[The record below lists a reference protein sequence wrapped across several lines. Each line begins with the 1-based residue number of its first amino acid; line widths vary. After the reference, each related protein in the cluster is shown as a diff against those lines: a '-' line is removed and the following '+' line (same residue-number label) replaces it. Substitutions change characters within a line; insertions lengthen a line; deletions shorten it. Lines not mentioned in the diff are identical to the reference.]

1 MANVPPL
8 KLPITAE
15 DQTRAAFAA
24 VQANLARTQQAVKS
38 LSAQMQAVSKETQGA
53 GSSLAAVGASLS
65 RIAPILSAS
74 FAFGFVKNIVNTV
87 GGLGELADQL
97 GVSTDAL
104 QALQAAAIQSGVG
117 AEQLEAGIMKL
128 ARTVGD
134 AVQGSDDAID
144 RFRQLGVGLLDASG
158 KTRDVSAVFQDVAV
172 AISGIEDPAVRAQM
186 QFELFGKTGQRL
198 SVMLKE
204 IAQEGLD
211 PMTARMKEA
220 GAVAD
225 ESIIKRFDEISDRA
239 AMAWKQLVVFAANA
253 IDAIVSVG
261 VKASEAAQK
270 VGRFFGLFEKPLD
283 QQLAATEALLARQQA
298 LLDRMVSGGRANKR
312 DIDEQTAAVAAYRK
326 QVDDLRAAMAAP
338 VAEPTAPTLP
348 AEVNLPIGKRELE
361 DQRKAADAAEKA
373 LADYIDRIRQTILSL
388 DPATAAAERFMTQ
401 QMQLRDAL
409 EEGMISQE
417 RYTQL
422 LAAAGD
428 AYAKATEKVDTY
440 GQSLDD
446 LAQKI
451 REQINPNIALERE
464 LAKIEELYQT
474 GRISADEWA
483 AARTAAQAR
492 LNSETE
498 KTSDI
503 ARDLGLTFESAFE
516 DAIVRGEKLRGVLG
530 GIAQDLARIVIR
542 KTVTERLAGF
552 ASSAVSG
559 AGGWLASLLSPTGT
573 MAGANAPWIGLPGFA
588 EGGSVTGN
596 KPIIVGEQ
604 GPELF
609 VPPNS
614 GYVVPNDQAFSGGG
628 ITVNQTVNISTGV
641 AQTVRA
647 EIAAMLPRI
656 KRETVDAV
664 ADARMRGG
672 SFAAAMGT

>member
-87 GGLGELADQL
+87 GGLGELSDQL
-97 GVSTDAL
+97 GISTDAL

-158 KTRDVSAVFQDVAV
+158 KTRDVSAIFQDVAV
-172 AISGIEDPAVRAQM
+172 AISAIEDPAVRAQM

-239 AMAWKQLVVFAANA
+239 ALAWKQLVVFAANA

-283 QQLAATEALLARQQA
+283 QQLSATEALLARQQA

-348 AEVNLPIGKRELE
+348 AEVKLPIGKRELE

-373 LADYIDRIRQTILSL
+373 LADYLDRIRQTILSL
-388 DPATAAAERFMTQ
+388 DPAAAAAERFMTQ

-440 GQSLDD
+440 GQSLDRQ
-446 LAQKI
+446 AEAI
-451 REQINPNIALERE
+451 RRQIDPLYAYEAE
-464 LAKIEELYQT
+464 LKTLNELLDT
-474 GRISADEWA
+474 GRLNHDEYAEA
-483 AARTAAQAR
+483 ANQAWER
-492 LNSETE
+492 VN
-498 KTSDI
+498 KTQKQTDDI

-530 GIAQDLARIVIR
+530 GIARDLARVILR
-542 KTVTERLAGF
+542 QTVTTPLLGMISGGISSLFGGTTVPIAGD
-552 ASSAVSG
+552 
-559 AGGWLASLLSPTGT
+559 PTG
-573 MAGANAPWIGLPGFA
+573 GLGPKFLA
-588 EGGSVTGN
+588 EGGPAVAGR
-596 KPIIVGEQ
+596 PYVVGED

-609 VPPNS
+609 VPHTS
-614 GYVVPNDQAFSGGG
+614 GTVVPNGQAPGSNV
-628 ITVNQTVNISTGV
+628 IVNQTVNISTGV